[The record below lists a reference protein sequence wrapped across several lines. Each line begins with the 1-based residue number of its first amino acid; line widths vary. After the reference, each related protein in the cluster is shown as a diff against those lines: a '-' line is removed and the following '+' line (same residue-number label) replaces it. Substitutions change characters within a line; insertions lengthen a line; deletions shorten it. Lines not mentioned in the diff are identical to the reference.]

1 MCSGVSLT
9 SSGEGASLA
18 LVGHPSIDGITIK
31 ICYVEDVLLH
41 WQALTLSF
49 AIGLVKIKSDSTVR
63 SVETYLGR

>member
-9 SSGEGASLA
+9 SSGGTSLA
-18 LVGHPSIDGITIK
+18 LVGHSSIDGITIK

-63 SVETYLGR
+63 SVDTYLGR